1 MGGSRGVFIRYV
13 RGVGSEMDGLDLICE
28 PCAPPLMCTRY
39 VPKYEILLEY
49 FFEKI
54 GRGRAPTLIA
64 LNKSYLQCK
73 RGARKQ
79 PTSEMK
85 KNRRKETNTIQCT

>member
-39 VPKYEILLEY
+39 VPKYEMSIFLRKLGGGELL
-49 FFEKI
+49 
-54 GRGRAPTLIA
+54 P
-64 LNKSYLQCK
+64 
-73 RGARKQ
+73 
-79 PTSEMK
+79 
-85 KNRRKETNTIQCT
+85 